1 MQKIEN
7 KQEETT
13 SGVNVWYILRHITYF
28 VFVLLILEGA
38 GWFANYIFE
47 YHRTVRNSI
56 ELMRRESQPVSAT
69 ASETLEDGSTQ
80 ESVELLSV
88 HLI

>member
-7 KQEETT
+7 KQKETT

-56 ELMRRESQPVSAT
+56 ELM
-69 ASETLEDGSTQ
+69 
-80 ESVELLSV
+80 
-88 HLI
+88 